1 MRNTRASHGPSA
13 ITYVLITD
21 GYLSGDH
28 RFPVRISKKSIE
40 NMLHLKQLGIR
51 LASTSAASRTTASGK
66 LLDTII
72 RVDHAGELGADRIYA
87 GQMAVLGRTAVG
99 PTIQHMWDQE
109 KKHRAKF
116 EELIQKYRV
125 RPTVLT
131 PLWNV
136 AGFVLGAGTALMGEK
151 AAMACTVAVETV
163 ITEHYNDQLRR
174 LMESNEKIDKEIL
187 ETIKKFRDE
196 EQEHHDTG
204 IDHGAEQA
212 PFYQA
217 LTNVIKCGCKAA
229 ISVSKVI

>member
-1 MRNTRASHGPSA
+1 MPEIKIKHTNKYFKNILYRT
-13 ITYVLITD
+13 V
-21 GYLSGDH
+21 
-28 RFPVRISKKSIE
+28 VKSIE

-51 LASTSAASRTTASGK
+51 LASTSAASRTTPSGK

-99 PTIQHMWDQE
+99 PTIQQMWDQE

-116 EELIQKYRV
+116 EELIRKYRV

-136 AGFVLGAGTALMGEK
+136 AGYVLGAGTALMGEK

-163 ITEHYNDQLRR
+163 ITEHYNDQLRS
-174 LMESNEKIDKEIL
+174 LMENDEKIDKEIL

-196 EQEHHDTG
+196 EQEHHDIG
-204 IDHGAEQA
+204 LDHGAEQA

-217 LTNVIKCGCKAA
+217 LTNIIKYGCKTA

>member
-1 MRNTRASHGPSA
+1 
-13 ITYVLITD
+13 
-21 GYLSGDH
+21 
-28 RFPVRISKKSIE
+28 
-40 NMLHLKQLGIR
+40 MLRLRQLGIR
-51 LASTSAASRTTASGK
+51 LASTSAASRATGSGK

-116 EELIQKYRV
+116 EELIRKYRV

-163 ITEHYNDQLRR
+163 ITEHYNDQLRA
-174 LMESNEKIDKEIL
+174 LMESNEKIDEEIL

-196 EQEHHDTG
+196 EQEHHDTVRNQCTSFA
-204 IDHGAEQA
+204 IR
-212 PFYQA
+212 A
-217 LTNVIKCGCKAA
+217 LKSWRA
-229 ISVSKVI
+229 